1 MMTDKIICPECGAEN
16 VEDAEFCHVCHAD
29 LKGDRTSEFIDPQQT
44 DHDGFDLLNGEE
56 EDLTDILH
64 SLKQTDEEEILA
76 DEIQE
81 DQLPAVEPE
90 EGFDEGEAQGD
101 EGIPDWLHRI
111 RQRATEEDD
120 SLGEITQK
128 ISAAKES
135 LKGDK
140 PEAQHENFESWIEK
154 LRGPV
159 GGFVNKEPEGA
170 DSDDA
175 FDEDDE
181 EIQEKEPDWLQ
192 KIRMAEGKDFVQDD
206 QETLDH
212 GENGLL
218 NWLAALEDGE
228 EDTAEVGDEPEI
240 DDEDEEIE
248 SDEIDESAA
257 TREIPIDETPL
268 YEAIPP
274 KLTISK
280 EERKQADQLT
290 SMILDENAPRPVRA
304 IKRRSKLGAAR
315 FFFAILLI
323 LGMSLSLFIG
333 GTSGNQ
339 SGLIQPHT
347 AGFLSWMSDL
357 EEGSSILLVFDYQP
371 AYASEINL
379 VATPILQSLVSKD
392 SEISL
397 ISSSISGTILQR
409 QLLGEIH
416 ALEMDSIVDLG
427 YFPIGA
433 YGAFGLGMVTSAN
446 WEIVGLPKSPKTLP
460 DGGFDSILIL
470 SDTAEGV
477 RTWIE
482 QLTVLMPDTPIN
494 LVVTAQSVPMLVP
507 YFDSGQITGMVSGLN
522 DGVILGSELKTGILI
537 GNRRRAYQVGLV
549 MLAAVMVIG
558 AINTGN
564 QNHKEGGAA

>member
-1 MMTDKIICPECGAEN
+1 MMTDKLICPECGAEN
-16 VEDAEFCHVCHAD
+16 VEDAEFCLVCHAD
-29 LKGDRTSEFIDPQQT
+29 LKGDTTLEFIDPQQA
-44 DHDGFDLLNGEE
+44 DQDDFDLLNGEE

-64 SLKQTDEEEILA
+64 ALKQPEEDAVLEDET
-76 DEIQE
+76 QE

-90 EGFDEGEAQGD
+90 EGFDEGEAQED

-159 GGFVNKEPEGA
+159 GGFINKEPEAA

-175 FDEDDE
+175 FDEEDE

-192 KIRMAEGKDFVQDD
+192 KIRFAEGKEIVEED
-206 QETLDH
+206 QETFDH

-218 NWLAALEDGE
+218 NWLSALEDGE
-228 EDTAEVGDEPEI
+228 EDADEVGYEP
-240 DDEDEEIE
+240 DLVGEDEESE
-248 SDEIDESAA
+248 SVEVDESAE
-257 TREIPIDETPL
+257 TREIPIDEAPL
-268 YEAIPP
+268 YQAIPP
-274 KLTISK
+274 KLTITK

-315 FFFAILLI
+315 FFFAMLLI
-323 LGMSLSLFIG
+323 IGMSLSLFLG

-339 SGLIQPHT
+339 SGSIQPHT

-392 SEISL
+392 TEISL
-397 ISSSISGTILQR
+397 ISSSISGAILQR

-416 ALEMDSIVDLG
+416 ALEMDATHDLG

-446 WEIVGLPKSPKTLP
+446 WQIVGLPESPKALP

-482 QLTVLMPDTPIN
+482 QLTVLMPDIPIN
-494 LVVTAQSVPMLVP
+494 LVVTAQSKPMLVP

-522 DGVILGSELKTGILI
+522 DGVILESELSTGILI
-537 GNRRRAYQVGLV
+537 GNRQRAYQVGLV

-558 AINTGN
+558 AINAGN
-564 QNHKEGGAA
+564 QNREEGGAA

>member
-1 MMTDKIICPECGAEN
+1 MTDKIICPECGAEN
-16 VEDAEFCHVCHAD
+16 EEDAEFCHVCHAD
-29 LKGDRTSEFIDPQQT
+29 LKGDTTLEFIDPQQT
-44 DHDGFDLLNGEE
+44 DHDDFDLLNVEE

-64 SLKQTDEEEILA
+64 ALKQTDEEAILEE
-76 DEIQE
+76 EIQE
-81 DQLPAVEPE
+81 DQLPVVEPE
-90 EGFDEGEAQGD
+90 EGFDEGKAQED

-159 GGFVNKEPEGA
+159 GGFVNKEPEAA

-175 FDEDDE
+175 FDDEDE

-192 KIRMAEGKDFVQDD
+192 KIRKAEGKEIVEED

-218 NWLAALEDGE
+218 NWLTALEEGE
-228 EDTAEVGDEPEI
+228 EDTAEEGDEP
-240 DDEDEEIE
+240 DLVDEDIE
-248 SDEIDESAA
+248 SESVEIDESEA
-257 TREIPIDETPL
+257 TREIPVDEAPL
-268 YEAIPP
+268 FKAIPP
-274 KLTISK
+274 KLTITK

-333 GTSGNQ
+333 GTTNSQ
-339 SGLIQPHT
+339 SGPIQPHT

-392 SEISL
+392 TEISL
-397 ISSSISGTILQR
+397 ISSSISGAILQR

-416 ALEMDSIVDLG
+416 ALEMDATHDLG

-446 WEIVGLPKSPKTLP
+446 WQIVGLPESSKALP

-482 QLTVLMPDTPIN
+482 QLTLLIPNTPIN
-494 LVVTAQSVPMLVP
+494 LVVTAQSMPMLVP

-522 DGVILGSELKTGILI
+522 DGVILEAELSTGILI

-558 AINTGN
+558 AINAGN
-564 QNHKEGGAA
+564 QNREEGGGA

>member
-1 MMTDKIICPECGAEN
+1 M
-16 VEDAEFCHVCHAD
+16 
-29 LKGDRTSEFIDPQQT
+29 
-44 DHDGFDLLNGEE
+44 
-56 EDLTDILH
+56 
-64 SLKQTDEEEILA
+64 
-76 DEIQE
+76 
-81 DQLPAVEPE
+81 
-90 EGFDEGEAQGD
+90 
-101 EGIPDWLHRI
+101 
-111 RQRATEEDD
+111 
-120 SLGEITQK
+120 
-128 ISAAKES
+128 
-135 LKGDK
+135 
-140 PEAQHENFESWIEK
+140 
-154 LRGPV
+154 RGPV
-159 GGFVNKEPEGA
+159 GGFVNKEPAAA
-170 DSDDA
+170 DSVES
-175 FDEDDE
+175 FDEEDE

-192 KIRMAEGKDFVQDD
+192 KIRKAEGKDILEED

-228 EDTAEVGDEPEI
+228 EDTAEVRDEAGLVY
-240 DDEDEEIE
+240 EDMGSE
-248 SDEIDESAA
+248 SIEIDESAE

-268 YEAIPP
+268 YEVIPP
-274 KLTISK
+274 KLTITK

-304 IKRRSKLGAAR
+304 IKRRSKLGATR

-333 GTSGNQ
+333 GTTGNQ
-339 SGLIQPHT
+339 SGPIQPHT

-357 EEGSSILLVFDYQP
+357 EESSSILLVFDYQP

-392 SEISL
+392 SDISL
-397 ISSSISGTILQR
+397 ISSSVSGAILQR

-416 ALEMDSIVDLG
+416 ALEMDSTHDLG

-446 WEIVGLPKSPKTLP
+446 WQMVGLPESPKSLP

-482 QLTVLMPDTPIN
+482 QLTVLMPNTPIN
-494 LVVTAQSVPMLVP
+494 LVVTSQSMPMLVP

-522 DGVILGSELKTGILI
+522 DGVILESELSTGILI

-558 AINTGN
+558 AVNAGN
-564 QNHKEGGAA
+564 QNHEEGGAA

>member
-1 MMTDKIICPECGAEN
+1 MMTDKLICPECGAEN
-16 VEDAEFCHVCHAD
+16 VEDAEFCHVCHAN
-29 LKGDRTSEFIDPQQT
+29 LKGDTTVEFIDPQQN
-44 DHDGFDLLNGEE
+44 DQDDFGLLNGEE

-64 SLKQTDEEEILA
+64 ALKQTEEEAVLA
-76 DEIQE
+76 DETQE
-81 DQLPAVEPE
+81 DQLRIDEPE
-90 EGFDEGEAQGD
+90 DGFDEGEAKED

-120 SLGEITQK
+120 SLGDITQK

-140 PEAQHENFESWIEK
+140 PEEQHENFESWIEK

-159 GGFVNKEPEGA
+159 GGFVNKEPDA
-170 DSDDA
+170 AASDDA
-175 FDEDDE
+175 FDEKDE

-192 KIRMAEGKDFVQDD
+192 KIRVAEGKEIVQDD
-206 QETLDH
+206 QESLDH
-212 GENGLL
+212 GENSLL
-218 NWLAALEDGE
+218 NWLAALEDSE
-228 EDTAEVGDEPEI
+228 EDTAEVGDEP
-240 DDEDEEIE
+240 DLVDEDME
-248 SDEIDESAA
+248 SESVEIDESAE

-274 KLTISK
+274 KLTITK
-280 EERKQADQLT
+280 EERNQADQLT
-290 SMILDENAPRPVRA
+290 SMILDETAPRPVRA

-323 LGMSLSLFIG
+323 LSMSLSLFIG
-333 GTSGNQ
+333 GTTGNQ
-339 SGLIQPHT
+339 SGPIQPHT
-347 AGFLSWMSDL
+347 AGFLSWISDL
-357 EEGSSILLVFDYQP
+357 EESSSILLVFDYQP

-379 VATPILQSLVSKD
+379 VSTPILQSLVSKD

-397 ISSSISGTILQR
+397 ISSSVSGTILQR

-416 ALEMDSIVDLG
+416 ALETDSIVDLG

-446 WEIVGLPKSPKTLP
+446 WQIVGLPESPKSLP

-522 DGVILGSELKTGILI
+522 DGVILESELSTGILI

-558 AINTGN
+558 AVNAGN
-564 QNHKEGGAA
+564 QNHEEGGAA